1 METTYVN
8 FYIDRASKNSYGRRM
23 SKSQPAQGLHSRGCL
38 RKILGFSAKS
48 LAFYRAALTH
58 PSFRNENFRITKELE
73 DFDRLEFL
81 GDSILNE
88 VICQKLYEK
97 FPEADEGMLSK
108 LRSILVS
115 QKILSR
121 IARDMKLQ
129 NALLLSRNLRQ
140 NFRDILKAKLLTDA
154 LEALFAAVYFDY
166 GQAKVRAFILKLFK
180 RYFDPKLLFRLDP
193 NPKSTLQEITLKQWQ
208 KLPEYTHAFSEKGVK
223 TTVSAG
229 GKRKASALHKIKR
242 ESEVLAARA
251 LIKKLRKDFRKQKT
265 RARRRGP
272 HNPDPCKNHSVTS
285 S

>member
-1 METTYVN
+1 
-8 FYIDRASKNSYGRRM
+8 M
-23 SKSQPAQGLHSRGCL
+23 SKRIFPKDPHTRTFL
-38 RKILGFSAKS
+38 RKILGFPVKS
-48 LAFYRAALTH
+48 LTPYRAALTH
-58 PSFRNENFRITKELE
+58 PSFRNENARITQGLE

-88 VICQKLYEK
+88 VICQKLFEK

-121 IARDMKLQ
+121 IAQALKLHQ
-129 NALLLSRNLRQ
+129 VLLISRNLRQ
-140 NFRDILKAKLLTDA
+140 NFKDFLKAKLLTDA
-154 LEALFAAVYFDY
+154 LEALFAAIYFDQ
-166 GQAKVRAFILKLFK
+166 GRGKIETFVLKHFK
-180 RYFDPKLLFRLDP
+180 QYFDPKLLFRLDP
-193 NPKSTLQEITLKQWQ
+193 NPKSTLQEMTLKKWQ

-251 LIKKLRKDFRKQKT
+251 LIIRLRKEFKKEKQ
-265 RARRRGP
+265 RPRRRA
-272 HNPDPCKNHSVTS
+272 
-285 S
+285 

>member
-1 METTYVN
+1 MEITYVD
-8 FYIDRASKNSYGRRM
+8 FPVDRTFENSYGRRM
-23 SKSQPAQGLHSRGCL
+23 PKPKSTQDLHSKGCL
-38 RKILGFSAKS
+38 RKILGFPVRS

-58 PSFRNENFRITKELE
+58 PSFRNENFRLTKGLE

-88 VICQKLYEK
+88 AICQKLYEK
-97 FPEADEGMLSK
+97 FSEADEGMLSK

-121 IARDMKLQ
+121 IAQDMKLHGV
-129 NALLLSRNLRQ
+129 LLLSKNLRQ
-140 NFRDILKAKLLTDA
+140 NFKDILKAKLLTDA
-154 LEALFAAVYFDY
+154 LEALFAAVYFDH
-166 GQAKVRAFILKLFK
+166 GQAKVRAFILRLFK

-208 KLPEYTHAFSEKGVK
+208 KLPEYTHTFSEKGVK

-229 GKRKASALHKIKR
+229 GKRKASALHKVKR

-251 LIKKLRKDFRKQKT
+251 LIRKLRKEFRKQKI
-265 RARRRGP
+265 RARKRGSRP
-272 HNPDPCKNHSVTS
+272 
-285 S
+285 